1 MRVGMLTGG
10 GDCPGLNPAI
20 RGFVMRAADFGHECI
35 GFLNGWKGLVEGV
48 SRPLSV
54 ADVKDIINQG
64 GTMLGSSRTNPF
76 KPGREED
83 LQKTLDNIKSF
94 KLDAVVAF
102 GGEDTLG
109 VASKLFKLGIP
120 TVGVP

>member
-1 MRVGMLTGG
+1 MRIGVLTGG

-20 RGFVMRAADFGHECI
+20 RGFVLKAISLGHECL
-35 GFLNGWKGLVEGV
+35 GFQNGWKGLVDGTC
-48 SRPLSV
+48 RPLGV
-54 ADVKDIINQG
+54 RDVEDVIATG

-83 LQKTLDNIKSF
+83 LEKTLATIKKF
-94 KLDAVVAF
+94 ELDAVVAL

-109 VASKLFKLGIP
+109 VAHKLFKLGVN
-120 TVGVP
+120 TV